1 MKKYYSIA
9 KIFLILMFFVV
20 PFSSFAQT
28 NTSEYYDPNSGNAS
42 STAQEPIPSKEDT
55 QKIVNEGEAGAAN
68 ENQLIKNEFDLSAT
82 PQEDGAESMKDN
94 TEDALSVANVASKND
109 LRAIEAKIARTE
121 LINIILIGIIALIL
135 LSNGYIL
142 FKFRNRKE

>member
-1 MKKYYSIA
+1 
-9 KIFLILMFFVV
+9 MFFIV

-28 NTSEYYDPNSGNAS
+28 NTSEYYDSNSGNVS
-42 STAQEPIPSKEDT
+42 STAQEPIPPKEDT

-109 LRAIEAKIARTE
+109 LRAFVSTPGTGMWAKNLYKAKMTSVKISFFLRS
-121 LINIILIGIIALIL
+121 GIRIAL
-135 LSNGYIL
+135 S
-142 FKFRNRKE
+142 R